1 MCECLA
7 RERER
12 ERGDVTD
19 EQQPVG
25 WRVERIYIST
35 LSVKH

>member
-1 MCECLA
+1 MCECLD
-7 RERER
+7 RER

-19 EQQPVG
+19 EKQPVG